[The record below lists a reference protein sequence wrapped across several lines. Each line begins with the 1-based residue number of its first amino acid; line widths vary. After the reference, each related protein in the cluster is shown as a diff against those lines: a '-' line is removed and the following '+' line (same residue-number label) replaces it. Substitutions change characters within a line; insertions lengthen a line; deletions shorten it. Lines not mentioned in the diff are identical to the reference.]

1 MQKKLYRI
9 PSQGKITGLSA
20 GLSEYLSIDVTV
32 VRIIWVVLAFVT
44 SGFAVLMYFVIALMV
59 PVSGDKHSTV
69 EFGQRVNEFTEEVSS
84 KVSSN
89 SLRNYLGVGLI
100 LVGLWYMIGV
110 FWPGLLAFRWEI
122 VWPILL
128 MVMGLLILTRKEN

>member
-110 FWPGLLAFRWEI
+110 FWPGLLAFRWGI

>member
-32 VRIIWVVLAFVT
+32 VRILWVVLAFAT
-44 SGFAVLMYFVIALMV
+44 SGFMVLVYFIAALMV
-59 PVSGDKHSTV
+59 PVMGNERSEV

-84 KVSSN
+84 KFNSSL
-89 SLRNYLGVGLI
+89 LRNYLGTGLI
-100 LVGLWYMIGV
+100 IVGLWFMVGV
-110 FWPGLLAFRWEI
+110 LWPGWLAIRWEI
-122 VWPILL
+122 VWPLL
-128 MVMGLLILTRKEN
+128 LVVIGVLILMRKGR

>member
-44 SGFAVLMYFVIALMV
+44 SGFAVLMYFIVALMV
-59 PVSGDKHSTV
+59 PVKGDKHSQV

-84 KVSSN
+84 KVSS
-89 SLRNYLGVGLI
+89 SLVRNYLGIGLI
-100 LVGLWYMIGV
+100 VVGLWFMIGV
-110 FWPGLLAFRWEI
+110 LWPGWLTVSWGV
-122 VWPILL
+122 VWPLL
-128 MVMGLLILTRKEN
+128 LVLIGVLILTRKGS